1 MVKEGHDGFIDM
13 EATQFPQTEQMLMP
27 FFTHIFT
34 VSFKCE
40 F

>member
-1 MVKEGHDGFIDM
+1 MVKEGHDGFVSVV
-13 EATQFPQTEQMLMP
+13 ANQFPQTEQMLMP
-27 FFTHIFT
+27 FFTHSLT